1 MSAQLATG
9 GGGLPAVPPEALL
22 DGGPGIGRLTA
33 LRCCCANSVLVVWTT
48 GNLRPP
54 ACPERGGMPACA
66 SAPACTVRRLS
77 PCLAHHRIATPKI
90 STIDE
95 PPTWP
100 SSPPATCSQSTPA
113 AASFRSRVD
122 SSVGN
127 EASPSGGGYA
137 RDMSPKGKA
146 RVPPPAADSPRA
158 WLTVAAAFIGGFV
171 VFGIIYSFGVFIEP
185 IAAELHT
192 GRVATSALFSITS
205 LSFYAFGS
213 LTGHLSDRLGP
224 RIVVSAGA
232 GLVGAGL
239 IASALIELIWVGYL
253 TYGIGVGLGAACAY
267 VPTLAIVGGW
277 FTRRR
282 NAALGVAATGTGCGM
297 LVMPPLAA
305 TLIEHFGWRH
315 ANMILGVG
323 CALLL
328 AICASVSERPP
339 LASPSSHS
347 LGRVVRSP
355 AFVMLYVSWILAT
368 AALFVP
374 FVFLPAFAIDHGV
387 SQVAAAA
394 LISVLGG
401 MSVIGR
407 LGLGLLGDRVGT
419 LRLFK
424 VATLVMGASYVL
436 WLAATDHGW
445 LLVFAAVLGLGY
457 GVRIALMP
465 VILIELFGLQ
475 SLGAVLGV
483 FFTATGVSALLGPPL
498 AGFIVDYTGSYRWAA
513 ALALAMGLLGFAAVL
528 RLRADR
534 VSTSL

>member
-1 MSAQLATG
+1 
-9 GGGLPAVPPEALL
+9 
-22 DGGPGIGRLTA
+22 
-33 LRCCCANSVLVVWTT
+33 
-48 GNLRPP
+48 
-54 ACPERGGMPACA
+54 
-66 SAPACTVRRLS
+66 
-77 PCLAHHRIATPKI
+77 
-90 STIDE
+90 
-95 PPTWP
+95 
-100 SSPPATCSQSTPA
+100 
-113 AASFRSRVD
+113 
-122 SSVGN
+122 
-127 EASPSGGGYA
+127 
-137 RDMSPKGKA
+137 MSPKSKA
-146 RVPPPAADSPRA
+146 RIAPPVTDSSRA

-171 VFGIIYSFGVFIEP
+171 VFGVIYSFGVFIEP
-185 IAAELHT
+185 IGAELHT

-205 LSFYAFGS
+205 LAFYAFGS

-239 IASALIELIWVGYL
+239 IASAFIEQIWVGYL

-277 FTRRR
+277 FTRWR
-282 NAALGVAATGTGCGM
+282 NAALGIAATGTGCGM
-297 LVMPPLAA
+297 LVIPLLAA

-328 AICASVSERPP
+328 TICAGVSERPP
-339 LASPSSHS
+339 LASASSHS
-347 LGRVVRSP
+347 VGRVLRSP

-374 FVFLPAFAIDHGV
+374 FVFLPAFALDLGV
-387 SQVAAAA
+387 SQVMAAA

-424 VATLVMGASYVL
+424 VATLAMGASYLL
-436 WLAATDHGW
+436 WLAATDYGW

-483 FFTATGVSALLGPPL
+483 FFTATGVSALVGPPL
-498 AGFIVDYTGSYRWAA
+498 AGFIVDYAGSYRWAA
-513 ALALAMGLLGFAAVL
+513 ALALALGLLGFAAVL

-534 VSTSL
+534 VSTGL

>member
-1 MSAQLATG
+1 MS
-9 GGGLPAVPPEALL
+9 PEAKAW
-22 DGGPGIGRLTA
+22 I
-33 LRCCCANSVLVVWTT
+33 
-48 GNLRPP
+48 
-54 ACPERGGMPACA
+54 
-66 SAPACTVRRLS
+66 APTV
-77 PCLAHHRIATPKI
+77 I
-90 STIDE
+90 
-95 PPTWP
+95 
-100 SSPPATCSQSTPA
+100 
-113 AASFRSRVD
+113 
-122 SSVGN
+122 
-127 EASPSGGGYA
+127 
-137 RDMSPKGKA
+137 
-146 RVPPPAADSPRA
+146 DSPRA

-171 VFGIIYSFGVFIEP
+171 VFGVIYSFGVFIEP

-205 LSFYAFGS
+205 LTFYAFGS
-213 LTGHLSDRLGP
+213 LTGHLGDRLGP

-239 IASALIELIWVGYL
+239 MASAFIEQIWVGYL

-277 FTRRR
+277 FTKRR
-282 NAALGVAATGTGCGM
+282 NTALGVAATGTGCGM
-297 LVMPPLAA
+297 LVMPPFAA
-305 TLIEHFGWRH
+305 TLIEQFGWRH

-347 LGRVVRSP
+347 VGRVVRSP
-355 AFVMLYVSWILAT
+355 AFAMLYISWILAT

-374 FVFLPAFAIDHGV
+374 FVFLPAFALDLGV
-387 SQVAAAA
+387 SQVMAAA
-394 LISVLGG
+394 LISLLGG

-407 LGLGLLGDRVGT
+407 LGLGLVSDHIGT

-424 VATLVMGASYVL
+424 VATLAMGASYLL
-436 WLAATDHGW
+436 WLTATDYGW
-445 LLVFAAVLGLGY
+445 LLAFAAVLGLGY

-465 VILIELFGLQ
+465 VILIELFGLHR
-475 SLGAVLGV
+475 LGAVLGV
-483 FFTATGVSALLGPPL
+483 FFTATGVSALVGPPL
-498 AGFIVDYTGSYRWAA
+498 AGFIVDNTGSYRWAA

>member
-1 MSAQLATG
+1 VT
-9 GGGLPAVPPEALL
+9 
-22 DGGPGIGRLTA
+22 
-33 LRCCCANSVLVVWTT
+33 
-48 GNLRPP
+48 
-54 ACPERGGMPACA
+54 
-66 SAPACTVRRLS
+66 
-77 PCLAHHRIATPKI
+77 
-90 STIDE
+90 
-95 PPTWP
+95 
-100 SSPPATCSQSTPA
+100 
-113 AASFRSRVD
+113 
-122 SSVGN
+122 
-127 EASPSGGGYA
+127 
-137 RDMSPKGKA
+137 
-146 RVPPPAADSPRA
+146 DSPRA
-158 WLTVAAAFIGGFV
+158 WLTVAAAFGGGFV
-171 VFGIIYSFGVFIEP
+171 VFGVIYSFGVFIEP

-205 LSFYAFGS
+205 LTFYAFGS

-239 IASALIELIWVGYL
+239 MTSAFIEQIWVGYL

-315 ANMILGVG
+315 ANMILGIG

-328 AICASVSERPP
+328 TICASVSERPP

-347 LGRVVRSP
+347 LGRVVRST

-374 FVFLPAFAIDHGV
+374 FVFLPAFALDLGV
-387 SQVAAAA
+387 SQVLAAA

-407 LGLGLLGDRVGT
+407 LGLGLLSDRVGT

-424 VATLVMGASYVL
+424 VATLAMGASYLL
-436 WLAATDHGW
+436 WLAATDYGW
-445 LLVFAAVLGLGY
+445 LLGFAAVLGLGY

-483 FFTATGVSALLGPPL
+483 FFTATGVSALVGPPL

-513 ALALAMGLLGFAAVL
+513 ALALAMGLLGFAAIL

-534 VSTSL
+534 ASTSL

>member
-1 MSAQLATG
+1 
-9 GGGLPAVPPEALL
+9 
-22 DGGPGIGRLTA
+22 
-33 LRCCCANSVLVVWTT
+33 
-48 GNLRPP
+48 
-54 ACPERGGMPACA
+54 
-66 SAPACTVRRLS
+66 
-77 PCLAHHRIATPKI
+77 
-90 STIDE
+90 
-95 PPTWP
+95 
-100 SSPPATCSQSTPA
+100 
-113 AASFRSRVD
+113 
-122 SSVGN
+122 
-127 EASPSGGGYA
+127 
-137 RDMSPKGKA
+137 MSPTAKA
-146 RVPPPAADSPRA
+146 RSASTVIDSPRA

-171 VFGIIYSFGVFIEP
+171 VFGIIYSFGIFIEP

-205 LSFYAFGS
+205 LTFYAFGS

-239 IASALIELIWVGYL
+239 IASAFIEQIWVGYL
-253 TYGIGVGLGAACAY
+253 TYSIGVGLGAACAY

-277 FTRRR
+277 FTKRR

-305 TLIEHFGWRH
+305 TLIEQFGWRH

-347 LGRVVRSP
+347 VGRVVRSP
-355 AFVMLYVSWILAT
+355 AFAMLYVSWILAT

-374 FVFLPAFAIDHGV
+374 FVFLPAFALDLGV
-387 SQVAAAA
+387 SQVMAAA
-394 LISVLGG
+394 LISLLGG

-407 LGLGLLGDRVGT
+407 VGLGLVSDHVGT

-424 VATLVMGASYVL
+424 VATLAMGASYLL
-436 WLAATDHGW
+436 WLTATDYGW

-483 FFTATGVSALLGPPL
+483 FFTATGVSALVGPPL
-498 AGFIVDYTGSYRWAA
+498 AGFIVDNTGSYRWAA
-513 ALALAMGLLGFAAVL
+513 ALALAMGLLGFAAIL

-534 VSTSL
+534 ASTSL